1 MAKTHR
7 MPPGCHKKHLKT
19 MPLYWIHGPMNFPTS
34 LRTYIKQTNRYS
46 IRPLL
51 SSRAQKRLTLRYTR
65 VQTHNVPNE
74 PREKRL
80 YHSIEYKRLHRIPQ
94 TRHRLLMIYIIQQ
107 LTSSNKIHS
116 QLMDN
121 QHIEIPLQEK
131 KGNWRKYPKYETPI
145 PKILTYHGRLFQER
159 NSRGRTCITE

>member
-1 MAKTHR
+1 
-7 MPPGCHKKHLKT
+7 
-19 MPLYWIHGPMNFPTS
+19 MNFPTS

-131 KGNWRKYPKYETPI
+131 KEIEENTPNMKPQFLKY
-145 PKILTYHGRLFQER
+145 LH
-159 NSRGRTCITE
+159 ITEDCFRRGIQGEELA